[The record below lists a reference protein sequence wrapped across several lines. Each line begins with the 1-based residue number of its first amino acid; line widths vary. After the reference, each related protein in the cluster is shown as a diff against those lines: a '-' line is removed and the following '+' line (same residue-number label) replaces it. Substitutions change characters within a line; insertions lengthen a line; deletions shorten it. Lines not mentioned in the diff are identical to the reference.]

1 MSIRKK
7 PKNQRTTYTY
17 HFADG
22 RIVTLYP
29 ESRRPRDEAEIT
41 ICEKLYVDDA
51 LIAELH
57 RADDRI
63 VYNDLKNSKAP
74 VADWQKPGIEAWER
88 DHPGTK
94 APKNWNL
101 SLDAVIGE
109 DVASDK
115 LSILAQL
122 SPAEKEDPPEVERLR
137 SIVGEFTDQEKRI
150 YHLVFRIGRSGREA
164 GRILNIPESTI
175 RRRIKDIRERIASDP
190 VLKKIFEK
198 K

>member
-1 MSIRKK
+1 MQTRKK
-7 PKNQRTTYTY
+7 PKNQRTTYSY

-22 RIVTLYP
+22 HIVTLFP
-29 ESRRPRDEAEIT
+29 ESSKSRDEAEVT
-41 ICEKLYVDDA
+41 IYERHYVDDA

-63 VYNDLKNSKAP
+63 VYNNWKNSKPPIAE
-74 VADWQKPGIEAWER
+74 WQKPGIEAWER
-88 DHPGTK
+88 DHPGSK

-115 LSILAQL
+115 LSILAQV

-137 SIVGEFTDQEKRI
+137 SIVDGFTDEEKRI
-150 YHLVFRIGRSGREA
+150 YNLVFRMGRSGREA
-164 GRILNIPESTI
+164 GRILKIPETTM
-175 RRRIKDIRERIASDP
+175 RRRVKEIREKIASDP
-190 VLKKIFEK
+190 ELKKIFGK